1 MHELIAVLPS
11 TWRQA
16 IQCAALGD
24 ALGVPFEFKLGHQ
37 VPPMRDIALPMPAGF
52 TRSHAG
58 VPYGY
63 WSDDTSQMLALLDS
77 LRAHGGRFD
86 WQDFSQRLLAWY
98 DEGRYQPA
106 GLVFDCGTQTRHALT
121 LLRVGAY
128 PSSAGTRCGNGALMR
143 VLPVAALPQA
153 YGVSEEAA
161 LQTAMAQSALT
172 HPQAISQLLCATYV
186 QLAWNVVKK
195 GAPTSW
201 RAAGLEALAQVGM
214 RLPLSGSALKALQ
227 ALQGSAAREL
237 PSGSGY
243 VVNTFWSALWAL
255 DGADSVSAALRR
267 AISLGHDTD
276 TVACVVGGLAG
287 LTLPVDV
294 RAQQWLAFLHAKT
307 KSS

>member
-11 TWRQA
+11 AWRQA

-24 ALGVPFEFKLGHQ
+24 ALGVPFEFKPGHQ

-172 HPQAISQLLCATYV
+172 HPQAISRLLCAAYV
-186 QLAWNVVKK
+186 QLAWTVVEN
-195 GAPTSW
+195 GTPHSW
-201 RAAGLEALAQVGM
+201 RVAGFEALEQIGTRLLLSGLERKTLH
-214 RLPLSGSALKALQ
+214 ALQ
-227 ALQGSAAREL
+227 ASASREL

-255 DGADSVSAALRR
+255 ERAESVSDALRR
-267 AISLGHDTD
+267 AVSLGHDTD
-276 TVACVVGGLAG
+276 TVACVAGGLAG
-287 LTLPVDV
+287 LTLPMDV
-294 RAQQWLAFLHAKT
+294 LAQQWFSTLPRLAG
-307 KSS
+307 